1 MIGVLSLREVPYER
15 VRPDD
20 KTRARS
26 PQSLPG
32 SLELLSAIGA
42 TIAVLSPPT
51 MNSQTDIDAR
61 PAGQRPRYGDVLRRA
76 APVMGRTALVT
87 VLALGST
94 LGTPAFQSQSQSQ
107 SEEGNTT
114 TSSTVIEKSPVQAR
128 VGR

>member
-1 MIGVLSLREVPYER
+1 MLSLREVPYER

-32 SLELLSAIGA
+32 SLALPISFIGA
-42 TIAVLSPPT
+42 TIAVLSLPT
-51 MNSQTDIDAR
+51 MTKQADTDVR
-61 PAGQRPRYGDVLRRA
+61 PAGQRSRYADLLRRA

-94 LGTPAFQSQSQSQ
+94 LGTPAFQSQS
-107 SEEGNTT
+107 EEGNTT
-114 TSSTVIEKSPVQAR
+114 TSRTVIEKSPVQAR

>member
-1 MIGVLSLREVPYER
+1 MVDVLSLKKVPYER

-26 PQSLPG
+26 PQFLPG
-32 SLELLSAIGA
+32 SIALLISFIGA

-51 MNSQTDIDAR
+51 MTGQADTDAR
-61 PAGQRPRYGDVLRRA
+61 PAGQRPRYADLLRRA
-76 APVMGRTALVT
+76 APVMGRTVLVT

-94 LGTPAFQSQSQSQ
+94 LGTPAFQTQ
-107 SEEGNTT
+107 SEEENTT
-114 TSSTVIEKSPVQAR
+114 TSRTVIEKSPVQAR